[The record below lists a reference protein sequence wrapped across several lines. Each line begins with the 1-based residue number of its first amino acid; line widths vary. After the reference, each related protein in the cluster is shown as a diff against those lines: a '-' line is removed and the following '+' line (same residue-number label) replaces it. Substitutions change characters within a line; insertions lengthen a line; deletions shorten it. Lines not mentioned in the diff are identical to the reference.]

1 MGGRGS
7 SSGISISEAM
17 TLSKSLPSA
26 RYAETRA
33 YNAYQKAS
41 GAVIVTPEGRNNLLA
56 SRRKTRDAAYKKY
69 LDAKEKRESIEA
81 KLDKYTK
88 KKKRGIVPF

>member
-7 SSGISISEAM
+7 SSGISRSEAM
-17 TLSKSLPSA
+17 TLSKSLSSA
-26 RYAETRA
+26 RAAETKAYRA
-33 YNAYQKAS
+33 FQAAS
-41 GAVIVTPEGRNNLLA
+41 GAVIMTPEGRNDLLA
-56 SRRKTRDAAYKKY
+56 SRRKARDAAHDKY
-69 LDAKEKRESIEA
+69 LSAKEKRESIEA

>member
-7 SSGISISEAM
+7 SIGISRSEAM
-17 TLSKSLPSA
+17 ALSKSLPSA

-41 GAVIVTPEGRNNLLA
+41 GAVRVTPEGRNDLLA
-56 SRRKTRDAAYKKY
+56 SKRKTRDAAYKKY
-69 LDAKEKRESIEA
+69 LDAKEKREGIEA

>member
-7 SSGISISEAM
+7 SSGISRSEAM
-17 TLSKSLPSA
+17 ALSKSLPSA
-26 RYAETRA
+26 KSAETRA

-41 GAVIVTPEGRNNLLA
+41 GAVRVTPEGRSDLLA

-88 KKKRGIVPF
+88 KKKRSIVPF

>member
-7 SSGISISEAM
+7 SSGISRSEAM
-17 TLSKSLPSA
+17 ALSKSLPSA
-26 RYAETRA
+26 RSAETRA
-33 YNAYQKAS
+33 YKAYQKAS
-41 GAVIVTPEGRNNLLA
+41 GAVTVTPRGRNDLIA
-56 SRRKTRDAAYKKY
+56 SRKKTRDAAYKKY

-88 KKKRGIVPF
+88 KNKRGNVPF